1 MAKMFIIFLKITIQR
16 ELEQRIVSKWDA
28 SILCMHDEISAP
40 LKMLTMKILT
50 LLGQDQQ
57 TLNATTERQN
67 FCNSSAVQYENILT
81 FKIRNSRQ
89 RYVLDCQSQSPE

>member
-50 LLGQDQQ
+50 LLGQD
-57 TLNATTERQN
+57 
-67 FCNSSAVQYENILT
+67 
-81 FKIRNSRQ
+81 
-89 RYVLDCQSQSPE
+89 